1 MEHKIHKEKL
11 FEKKNVFFLQ
21 KYGNV
26 KANRPCKQKIHSIY
40 IFFVG
45 IDSKLKIEF
54 MKISPLTKI
63 YSFTKKHGNV
73 CQHRIFVLY
82 VYFRWDWAFPKPLK
96 SSNPKWNSSVSKIE
110 LRLFGLSKLHPE
122 IAYKLWLLHIFRIS
136 VFIHH
141 HLLYSVGVARAKK

>member
-11 FEKKNVFFLQ
+11 FEKKNGFFLQ

-26 KANRPCKQKIHSIY
+26 NANRPCKQKIHSIY

-54 MKISPLTKI
+54 MKISPLAKI

-73 CQHRIFVLY
+73 CQHRIFVLN
-82 VYFRWDWAFPKPLK
+82 VYFR
-96 SSNPKWNSSVSKIE
+96 
-110 LRLFGLSKLHPE
+110 
-122 IAYKLWLLHIFRIS
+122 
-136 VFIHH
+136 
-141 HLLYSVGVARAKK
+141 